1 MIDDRI
7 FGSKGEKGAKT
18 ARFSQHLNSCTSSFR
33 FFREQPVVLRRVC
46 GRIQG
51 RPVIDATL
59 LAMTP
64 VEQLDE
70 ERPGHAEQVRR
81 TLCRDGL
88 AFRHKLDHNPENV
101 EFFEKQVNGFGD
113 ATREDGGVEETLV
126 EVLLRGLASLRFLT
140 ALEQQGL
147 RRSAARAIWA
157 TFVRVHK

>member
-1 MIDDRI
+1 ML
-7 FGSKGEKGAKT
+7 GEKGTKT

-59 LAMTP
+59 LAITP

-81 TLCRDGL
+81 TLCSDGL
-88 AFRHKLDHNPENV
+88 AFRHKLDHNPETSN
-101 EFFEKQVNGFGD
+101 
-113 ATREDGGVEETLV
+113 
-126 EVLLRGLASLRFLT
+126 LLKR
-140 ALEQQGL
+140 
-147 RRSAARAIWA
+147 
-157 TFVRVHK
+157 K